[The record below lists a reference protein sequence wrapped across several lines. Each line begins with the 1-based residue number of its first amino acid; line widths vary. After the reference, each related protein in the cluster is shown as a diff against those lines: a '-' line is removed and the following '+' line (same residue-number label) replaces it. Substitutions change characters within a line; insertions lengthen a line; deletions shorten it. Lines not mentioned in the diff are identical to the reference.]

1 MLKLLT
7 IRCAYEYVLRISA
20 GTVFTHSAGT
30 VQTKDAGPNYVAR
43 VLSSQLHYV
52 QHVENSPALTR
63 PALYHPSYPDLLR
76 MYLPMSKT
84 VTLPT
89 VINALL
95 IRITALTLHCL
106 LPIYQHEPQGIQSVG
121 GQNSR
126 IYTGRTVISNQWQ
139 YPDFSSLCLKTPEAV
154 VVYR

>member
-52 QHVENSPALTR
+52 QSPRAHLHAVGILWFM
-63 PALYHPSYPDLLR
+63 PFD
-76 MYLPMSKT
+76 
-84 VTLPT
+84 
-89 VINALL
+89 IN
-95 IRITALTLHCL
+95 
-106 LPIYQHEPQGIQSVG
+106 
-121 GQNSR
+121 
-126 IYTGRTVISNQWQ
+126 
-139 YPDFSSLCLKTPEAV
+139 
-154 VVYR
+154 